1 MEKEIAILMA
11 DLTGYTAMTDVHGGA
26 SAARIVTKYMEIVNA
41 ACSGT
46 AMVNERIGDQVVI
59 VADEPVDLILT
70 ARQIALRTYEEHHFL
85 SIHAGMHFGPVF
97 IQNNT
102 LFGSTINVASRIM
115 NIASAG
121 QVLCSASFFFRVSA
135 SHRSQFKNAG
145 IHRLKNVMNEVELF
159 ELLPVTKHTLLDLD
173 PVCHMNLDSSKPH
186 NSYQHEGRTYH
197 FCSERCMDLFQAN
210 PGRFLPSPADM

>member
-46 AMVNERIGDQVVI
+46 AVVNERIGDQVVI
-59 VADEPVDLILT
+59 VADEPVDLIIT
-70 ARQIALRTYEEHHFL
+70 ARQIALRTHEERHFL

-115 NIASAG
+115 NIASPG
-121 QVLCSASFFFRVSA
+121 QILCSAAFFFRVPA
-135 SHRSQFKNAG
+135 SYRMEFKNAG
-145 IHRLKNVMNEVELF
+145 IHRLKNVMDEVELF
-159 ELLPVTKHTLLDLD
+159 ELLPGAKHALLNVD
-173 PVCHMNLDSSKPH
+173 PVCHMHVDSSKPL
-186 NSYQHEGRTYH
+186 NSYQHEGTTYH
-197 FCSERCMDLFQAN
+197 FCSERCMELFQAN
-210 PGRFLPSPADM
+210 PVDF

>member
-41 ACSGT
+41 ASSGT
-46 AMVNERIGDQVVI
+46 AVVNERIGDQVVI
-59 VADEPVDLILT
+59 VADEPGDLIVT

-121 QVLCSASFFFRVSA
+121 QVLCSGAFFSRVPA
-135 SHRSQFKNAG
+135 AHRLQFKNAG
-145 IHRLKNVMNEVELF
+145 VHRLKNVMDEVELF
-159 ELLPVTKHTLLDLD
+159 ELLPDAKNTLLDVD
-173 PVCHMNLDSSKPH
+173 PVCHMHVGSSKSS
-186 NSYQHEGRTYH
+186 NFCEHEGRTYH
-197 FCSERCMDLFQAN
+197 FCSERCMHLFQAN
-210 PGRFLPSPADM
+210 PGRFLTSPADM

>member
-26 SAARIVTKYMEIVNA
+26 SAARIVTKYMEIVNS

-46 AMVNERIGDQVVI
+46 AMVTERIGDQVVI
-59 VADEPVDLILT
+59 VADEPVDLIVT
-70 ARQIALRTYEEHHFL
+70 ATKIALGTYEEHHFL

-102 LFGSTINVASRIM
+102 FFGSTINVASRIM

-121 QVLCSASFFFRVSA
+121 QVLCSASFLSRVAA
-135 SHRSQFKNAG
+135 SYKSQFKNVG
-145 IHRLKNVMNEVELF
+145 THRLKNVMDEVELF
-159 ELLPVTKHTLLDLD
+159 ELLPDAKNTLLDVD
-173 PVCHMNLDSSKPH
+173 PVCHMHVGPSKSS
-186 NSYQHEGRTYH
+186 NFCEHEGRTYH
-197 FCSERCMDLFQAN
+197 FCSERCMHLFQAN
-210 PGRFLPSPADM
+210 PGRFLTRSADM

>member
-1 MEKEIAILMA
+1 MEKEISILMA

-26 SAARIVTKYMEIVNA
+26 SAARIVTKYMEIVNS

-46 AMVNERIGDQVVI
+46 SVVNERIGDQVVI
-59 VADEPVDLILT
+59 VADDAVDLIAT

-85 SIHAGMHFGPVF
+85 SIHAGMHFGSVF

-121 QVLCSASFFFRVSA
+121 QVLCSASFFFRVPA
-135 SHRSQFKNAG
+135 SHRSEFKNAG
-145 IHRLKNVMNEVELF
+145 IHRLKNVMDEMELF
-159 ELLPVTKHTLLDLD
+159 ELLSVTKHTVIDVD
-173 PVCHMNLDSSKPH
+173 PVCHMHVDSSKPL
-186 NSYQHEGRTYH
+186 NSYEHEGRTYH

-210 PGRFLPSPADM
+210 PGRFLPSLADM

>member
-26 SAARIVTKYMEIVNA
+26 SAARIVNKYMEIVNT

-46 AMVNERIGDQVVI
+46 AMVTERIGDQVVV
-59 VADEPVDLILT
+59 VADEPVDLIVT
-70 ARQIALRTYEEHHFL
+70 ARKIALDTYEEHHFL

-102 LFGSTINVASRIM
+102 FFGSTINVASRIM

-121 QVLCSASFFFRVSA
+121 QVLCSASFFSRVPA
-135 SHRSQFKNAG
+135 SQRSQFRNAG
-145 IHRLKNVMNEVELF
+145 THRLKNIMDEVELF
-159 ELLPVTKHTLLDLD
+159 ELLPGTKHTLLEVD
-173 PVCHMNLDSSKPH
+173 PVCHMHVDSSTSL
-186 NSYQHEGRTYH
+186 NSSQHEGKTYH
-197 FCSERCMDLFQAN
+197 FCSERCMQLFQAN
-210 PGRFLPSPADM
+210 PGRFLTRPTEM